1 MDKPIT
7 LAVIGAGIR
16 GTALARKAAALGA
29 RIGAVAE
36 PDAGRR
42 EGFAAEFHVPR
53 AYAAWE
59 QLVQD
64 GPPCQAAILATLDNQ
79 HTGPALACLERGWHL
94 LLEKPMADTLEDCA
108 AIASAQERTGAVLAV
123 CHTLRHLP
131 VYTTMKRWVEEGRIG
146 RPVHLEHMEA
156 IGHVRYAHNYVRGRW
171 GREAA
176 NTFLLLHKCCHDL
189 DLIAW
194 LMGSPCRQVAS
205 FGSLQFF
212 RPEHAPAG
220 SAPRCLGCGLAERCV
235 HSALR
240 LYVEGDLE
248 GWPAR
253 DVCGEHTREAHLE
266 AIRTG
271 PYGACA
277 WRAGQ
282 RRGGS
287 PDGAHGLRG
296 RRHRHLRH
304 DRLLRHQRTP
314 DPPPGHR
321 GRAFPRRGL
330 RLDDP
335 AALRRGRA
343 PAVRVSAFPG
353 LPPRGRGHRRGL
365 APGHRRPPQRPR
377 GRGCPGG
384 PAHPCHRLRRRA
396 LPEGGKDRG
405 AGPPRRPGGSPFGR
419 IRIPSAGDRSPGAV
433 HSSGRTNLQRWD
445 QGRVDECRPSRGPW
459 RSGSCP

>member
-7 LAVIGAGIR
+7 LAVIGAGTR

-42 EGFAAEFHVPR
+42 EGFAAEFQVPR

-94 LLEKPMADTLEDCA
+94 LLEKPMADTLEDCT

-131 VYTTMKRWVEEGRIG
+131 VYTTMKQWVDEGRIG

-194 LMGSPCRQVAS
+194 LLGSPCRQVAS

-220 SAPRCLGCGLAERCV
+220 SAPRCLACGLAERCV

-253 DVCGEHTREAHLE
+253 DVCSEHTREAHLE

-277 WRAGQ
+277 WRAGNDVVDHQTVLMAFEGGATATCAMTGYSATNGRRTRLQGTEGELFHDEASGWMTLQ
-282 RRGGS
+282 RF
-287 PDGAHGLRG
+287 DGAEPLRFACPPSQAYHPEDEAIVG
-296 RRHRHLRH
+296 DWLR
-304 DRLLRHQRTP
+304 
-314 DPPPGHR
+314 
-321 GRAFPRRGL
+321 AI
-330 RLDDP
+330 DDP
-335 AALRRGRA
+335 GNALVAVDAQEALRTHAIVFAAER
-343 PAVRVSAFPG
+343 S
-353 LPPRGRGHRRGL
+353 RR
-365 APGHRRPPQRPR
+365 
-377 GRGCPGG
+377 
-384 PAHPCHRLRRRA
+384 
-396 LPEGGKDRG
+396 E
-405 AGPPRRPGGSPFGR
+405 
-419 IRIPSAGDRSPGAV
+419 
-433 HSSGRTNLQRWD
+433 GRTVAL
-445 QGRVDECRPSRGPW
+445 
-459 RSGSCP
+459 